1 MVNAS
6 GPVRRVA
13 FLGVIV
19 LSVLVGLVFCPILGF
34 EFVDLDTPTLIEKN
48 PHIRGLTAENVKH
61 IFTSWCVTSYYPART
76 LTYAVDY
83 ELWGLNPTGFKLTNG
98 LIHLANVL
106 LVFWL
111 ILRLLRREP
120 AGEGSADLQVR
131 PDGLGDSSPRM
142 GGPPADSIGSEDRWH
157 VAVATFSAGLFAVHP
172 VVVEP
177 VAWVP
182 GREELLMTLGALAC
196 FHFHLTARRLGEERG
211 GRQWAVACHAGAAFC
226 CAVACLSNAVGAVV
240 ALLVVAWDLLTLKP
254 PKMAKILWGT
264 GVLWI
269 IAATTIVLKKIGG
282 SVDPYSPEIA
292 AFSLR
297 RLCVVLDVYWLNL
310 KTLAWPTR
318 LTIDYPRAKP
328 LGFADAG
335 VICGLIAVS
344 ATCALLWLLRRR
356 KAFVFGVLWFGLSL
370 GPTSQIIPH
379 HIDRA
384 DRFLYLP
391 LVGLAMAAA
400 AGLRPLG
407 RLAKRRMAMVAAAA
421 AGVGGL
427 LLPVI
432 LSAGH
437 IQAWR
442 NSLTLWKNCVELD
455 PHNSLANRSVGD
467 HLSDMGMFDQAI
479 PYYERA
485 LWLDPTCDHTLNNY
499 ALRLA
504 TCRREELRDY
514 GLAIR
519 LAHRACELTEWKD
532 SQRRHVLAMAYMNHA
547 TALKREG
554 QFAKAI
560 ENYKLAMSADPDYEV
575 PLFNL
580 ALLLATCP
588 DPALRKPDEAVRL
601 AEQACELLGQTN
613 SLQLSILAEVY
624 ASAGRFDDAATT
636 AEKAVGLAQNDG
648 KTEWTNELRKRL
660 DGYRKKTDSHLPE
673 D

>member
-1 MVNAS
+1 MNAS
-6 GPVRRVA
+6 GHVRAVA

-19 LSVLVGLVFCPILGF
+19 LSFLVGSVFHPILGF
-34 EFVDLDTPTLIEKN
+34 EFVDLDTPTLIVKN

-111 ILRLLRREP
+111 IQRLFRRES
-120 AGEGSADLQVR
+120 AGEGSADLQLR
-131 PDGLGDSSPRM
+131 PGGLGDPSFRM
-142 GGPPADSIGSEDRWH
+142 GGPSADSIGSEDRWH
-157 VAVATFSAGLFAVHP
+157 VAVATFSTGLFAVHP

-182 GREELLMTLGALAC
+182 GREELLMTLGALGC
-196 FHFHLTARRLGEERG
+196 FHFHLAARRLGQETG
-211 GRQWAVACHAGAAFC
+211 GGQWAAACYAGAAFC

-240 ALLVVAWDLLTLKP
+240 PLLVVAWDLLTLKP
-254 PKMAKILWGT
+254 PKIPKILWGT
-264 GVLWI
+264 SVLWI
-269 IAATTIVLKKIGG
+269 IAATTIILKKIGG
-282 SVDPYSPEIA
+282 SVDPYEPEIA

-318 LTIDYPRAKP
+318 LTIDYPRAEP

-335 VICGLIAVS
+335 VISGLIAVG
-344 ATCALLWLLRRR
+344 ATCALLWVFRRR
-356 KAFVFGVLWFGLSL
+356 TAFVFGVLWFGLSL

-379 HIDRA
+379 HMDRA

-391 LVGLAMAAA
+391 LVGLAVAVA

-407 RLAKRRMAMVAAAA
+407 SLLKGRMTMVAAAA
-421 AGVGGL
+421 AGVAGL

-437 IQAWR
+437 VRAWR

-455 PHNSLANRSVGD
+455 PYNSLANRSVGD

-485 LWLDPTCDHTLNNY
+485 LWLDPTCDYTLNNY

-514 GLAIR
+514 DLAIR

-532 SQRRHVLAMAYMNHA
+532 PQRRHVLAMAYMNHA
-547 TALKREG
+547 TALKRER
-554 QFAKAI
+554 QFAEAI
-560 ENYKLAMSADPDYEV
+560 ENYGLAMSADPDYEV

-601 AEQACELLGQTN
+601 AEQACKLLGRTN

-624 ASAGRFDDAATT
+624 ANAGRFDEAATT
-636 AEKAVGLAQNDG
+636 AEKAVGLAQNAG

-660 DGYRKKTDSHLPE
+660 DGYRKKTGSHLPE
-673 D
+673 R